1 MIGHED
7 LWLFI
12 YRERMVVY
20 CRQCEEAKVLLLRKC
35 LPVCLQVLL
44 TRGLFSLT
52 NCHQYLRKLQQH
64 QQPQI
69 YVVCVSSTTMHCSL
83 VQYIKAL
90 TQEVVKY
97 LIEVFPLVS
106 LPPP

>member
-69 YVVCVSSTTMHCSL
+69 YVVCV
-83 VQYIKAL
+83 QYNYAL
-90 TQEVVKY
+90 QLGPIHKSFDTG
-97 LIEVFPLVS
+97 S
-106 LPPP
+106 R